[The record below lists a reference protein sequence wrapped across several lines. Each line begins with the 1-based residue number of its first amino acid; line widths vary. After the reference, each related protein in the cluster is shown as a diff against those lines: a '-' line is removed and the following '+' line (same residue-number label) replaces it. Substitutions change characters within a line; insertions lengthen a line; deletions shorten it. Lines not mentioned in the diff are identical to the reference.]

1 MQSCILY
8 QNADACVTLLD
19 IPRSI
24 EEAQGG
30 ISARLISSSPME
42 HPYPGV
48 EPKSKKAS
56 ENLGESTLDEL
67 LLQKHLEFA
76 LLEAKDGLGNDK
88 TWCLPRIAENQPY
101 AEHRDKKR
109 KRSDQESSPHRS
121 PRLLPIARESDG
133 NNVILPDNQDGIIH
147 YHNPHPSSLGI
158 SLGGFSIKMPPKSTV
173 LQGDVALT
181 TDTFMNAAPRF
192 DFIIMDPPW
201 PNRSARRKKSY
212 GIAYGTREISNI
224 LFSLPIQSHLSKDGI
239 VAVWVTNKSAFREML
254 LGEGGLFAKWGLCLV
269 EEWIWLKI
277 TSRGEPICPLDSRW
291 RKPYEIVLVGRRI
304 EGEKNKEEKNK
315 EEDIKRRIII
325 GVPDLHSRKPNL
337 SCLVQQVI
345 GKQKGSYEALEIFA
359 RNLTAGWWAWGNE
372 ALKFQMGQYWQDI
385 DEPNT
390 PL

>member
-1 MQSCILY
+1 VVMQSCILY

-30 ISARLISSSPME
+30 ISTRLISSSPME
-42 HPYPGV
+42 HPYLGV

-56 ENLGESTLDEL
+56 ENLGEPTLDEL

-88 TWCLPRIAENQPY
+88 TWCLPRIIESQPY
-101 AEHRDKKR
+101 AEHRGKKR

-121 PRLLPIARESDG
+121 HHPSPIAQEGDG
-133 NNVILPDNQDGIIH
+133 NNVVLPDNQDGIIH

-158 SLGGFSIKMPPKSTV
+158 SFGGFHAKMPPKSTV
-173 LQGDVALT
+173 LQGDIALT
-181 TDTFMNAAPRF
+181 TDTFMSAAPRF
-192 DFIIMDPPW
+192 DCILMDPPW

-212 GIAYGTREISNI
+212 GIAYGTREINNI
-224 LFSLPIQSHLSKDGI
+224 LSSLPIQTHLAEDGI
-239 VAVWVTNKSAFREML
+239 VAVWVTNKSAFRDML
-254 LGEGGLFAKWGLCLV
+254 LGEGGLFEKWGLCLV

-277 TSRGEPICPLDSRW
+277 TSRGDPICPLDSRW
-291 RKPYEIVLVGRRI
+291 RKPYEIVLVGKRI
-304 EGEKNKEEKNK
+304 E
-315 EEDIKRRIII
+315 EDVKRRIII

-345 GKQKGSYEALEIFA
+345 GKQKGSYEALEMFA